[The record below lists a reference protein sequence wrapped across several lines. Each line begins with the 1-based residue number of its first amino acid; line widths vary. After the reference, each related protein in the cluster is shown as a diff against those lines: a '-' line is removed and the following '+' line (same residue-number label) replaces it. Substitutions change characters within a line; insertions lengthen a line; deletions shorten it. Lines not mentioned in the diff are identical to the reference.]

1 MDFTL
6 VKKCQ
11 VITGGHK
18 INYTVVVSI
27 LKTKSGRGRYSF
39 VTSQNT
45 DYVSAWK
52 TEESGIDFWRGAG
65 IFLPVTA

>member
-18 INYTVVVSI
+18 INCMVVVSI

-45 DYVSAWK
+45 DYVSDWK
-52 TEESGIDFWRGAG
+52 TEESGFDSWRGAG
-65 IFLPVTA
+65 TLLLVTA